1 MDKASKHRKQNKQTK
16 ISKWDYIK
24 LNNLCTGKETPTAKG
39 QPTEGGKELPPRV
52 DEEPQK
58 LNSK

>member
-24 LNNLCTGKETPTAKG
+24 LNNLCTGKETANSEGTAYRR
-39 QPTEGGKELPPRV
+39 GKELPPRV